1 MDVGKCMKKIA
12 QFEKVSFEIYK
23 EAMQKEFE
31 YNEDSLRQFYEF
43 LSLPTRATIGS
54 AGYDFKLPF
63 TIELKPNET
72 KKIPTGIRVKM
83 ADGWV
88 LLLFPRSSLGFKYRM
103 GLDNTIGVI
112 DSDYYY
118 SDNEGHII
126 LKITNNSNESK
137 TMIVE
142 ANKGICQGIFFEFGI
157 TIDDNQTNTRNGGFG
172 STN

>member
-23 EAMQKEFE
+23 EAMEKEFE

-103 GLDNTIGVI
+103 GL
-112 DSDYYY
+112 
-118 SDNEGHII
+118 
-126 LKITNNSNESK
+126 LL
-137 TMIVE
+137 
-142 ANKGICQGIFFEFGI
+142 
-157 TIDDNQTNTRNGGFG
+157 
-172 STN
+172 